1 MEYLF
6 NEKEEFSCY
15 EAQDPFIQELNLH
28 LDGFMS
34 GFKDSLTPNN
44 YQTLIGTLTSQ
55 VAQQF
60 EKVIRKTNFNRVSLN
75 FKMLISDRH

>member
-60 EKVIRKTNFNRVSLN
+60 EKVILKTNFNRVSLN